1 MNARGQPGIGA
12 RREGGAVGFMGAAKP
27 RVLAGRCVAVT
38 VAALAAACS
47 HVASAAPP
55 AAGPGQTPGPATPT
69 MTPSSVPV
77 LGPMTLGAFPA
88 TKDGTRALVVCEQ
101 WAGLRDEYVPR
112 LRADTAYQL
121 EQWFSSAVWQTAYS
135 ASGSLQAD
143 PAYTNISVSFRM
155 ATEGDVASIA
165 NARMLD
171 RACAA
176 AD

>member
-1 MNARGQPGIGA
+1 
-12 RREGGAVGFMGAAKP
+12 MGAAKP

-38 VAALAAACS
+38 VAALAAACG

-55 AAGPGQTPGPATPT
+55 AAGQAPGPATPT

-88 TKDGTRALVVCEQ
+88 TRDGKRALAVCEQ

-121 EQWFSSAVWQTAYS
+121 EQWFSSAVWQTAYA
-135 ASGSLQAD
+135 ASGPLQAD
-143 PAYTNISVSFRM
+143 PAYTSISVSFRM
-155 ATEGDVASIA
+155 ATEGDVASVA

>member
-1 MNARGQPGIGA
+1 MGA
-12 RREGGAVGFMGAAKP
+12 RRA
-27 RVLAGRCVAVT
+27 RVLAGRCAAVTTAAVAAAT

-55 AAGPGQTPGPATPT
+55 VAGQTPGPATPT

-77 LGPMTLGAFPA
+77 LGPMTLGKFPA
-88 TKDGTRALVVCEQ
+88 TRDGKRALIVCEQ
-101 WAGLRDEYVPR
+101 WAGLRGQYVHR
-112 LRADTAYQL
+112 LRADTAYEL
-121 EQWFSSAVWQTAYS
+121 EQWFSGTVWQTAFA
-135 ASGSLQAD
+135 ASGPLQAD
-143 PAYTNISVSFRM
+143 PAYTNISVAFRI

-165 NARMLD
+165 NAMTLD

>member
-1 MNARGQPGIGA
+1 MGA
-12 RREGGAVGFMGAAKP
+12 RKA
-27 RVLAGRCVAVT
+27 RVLGGRWVAVAA
-38 VAALAAACS
+38 AALAAACS

-55 AAGPGQTPGPATPT
+55 AAGQTPGPATPT

-77 LGPMTLGAFPA
+77 LGPLTIGKFPA
-88 TKDGTRALVVCEQ
+88 TRDGKRALIVCEQ
-101 WAGLRDEYVPR
+101 WAGLRDQYVPHV
-112 LRADTAYQL
+112 RADTAYQL
-121 EQWFSSAVWQTAYS
+121 EQWFSSTVWEPAFA

-143 PAYTNISVSFRM
+143 PAYTNISVAFRI

-165 NARMLD
+165 NAMTLD